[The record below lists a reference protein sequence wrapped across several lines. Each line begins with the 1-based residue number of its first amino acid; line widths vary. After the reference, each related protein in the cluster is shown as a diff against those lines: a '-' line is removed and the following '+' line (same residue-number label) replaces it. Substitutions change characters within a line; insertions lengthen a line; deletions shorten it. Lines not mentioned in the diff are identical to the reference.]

1 MQYFLINLY
10 YNILSMKDSIHS
22 ALGTVLSRLFASAGE
37 LSFFLQYAQKPGEHQ
52 MSTRCDKI
60 LYFTLIV
67 ILMVFFV
74 PFFKVTTALTVA
86 VPAFTAVIVPFLLT
100 VAMDFLD
107 VA

>member
-1 MQYFLINLY
+1 MQFFLINLY

-22 ALGTVLSRLFASAGE
+22 APGTGLSRLFASAGE

-74 PFFKVTTALTVA
+74 PFFKVTILYN
-86 VPAFTAVIVPFLLT
+86 PFSYGQFQILKLSPQLIVFS
-100 VAMDFLD
+100 DQQ
-107 VA
+107 